1 MHSSF
6 IVFSVIIAFKQ
17 TQTVSLTAF
26 NLFSLL
32 QLYKLH
38 CSCVAILIFEQVPI
52 FGRPIMIISC
62 DGFTRNYF
70 ANVLGVPQPANMR
83 FQDPNARPV
92 RKATKMAVQQG
103 FSFLEPQDRIA
114 QLETA
119 IREKLEVGKYSK
131 RRSEQM

>member
-1 MHSSF
+1 M
-6 IVFSVIIAFKQ
+6 
-17 TQTVSLTAF
+17 SLTAL
-26 NLFSLL
+26 NLFSLFTTL
-32 QLYKLH
+32 QTTFAQ
-38 CSCVAILIFEQVPI
+38 CVAILIFEQVPI

-131 RRSEQM
+131 RRCEQM